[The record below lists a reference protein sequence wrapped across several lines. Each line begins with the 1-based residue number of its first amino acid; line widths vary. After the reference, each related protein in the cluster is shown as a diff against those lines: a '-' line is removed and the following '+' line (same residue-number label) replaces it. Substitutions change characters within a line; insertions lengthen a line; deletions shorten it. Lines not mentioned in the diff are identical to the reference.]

1 MTMRRQSLRPRQ
13 IDIHARMRIIRS
25 QEDLVIDDDAAGA
38 QPSTTTF
45 EELVAVRFSI
55 GREGRSFL
63 LISFSR

>member
-1 MTMRRQSLRPRQ
+1 
-13 IDIHARMRIIRS
+13 
-25 QEDLVIDDDAAGA
+25 VIDDDAAGA